1 MGIVFITELQ
11 ARPGTEFDTKEVCKL
26 LLAIGLPDCVEWAQN
41 EEITGNDLMG
51 SDNDGL
57 TDENIKDLQL
67 KNSFYRLKLLVN
79 LERLKHYEC
88 RASTLTSSYPPTEIA
103 RFLSSIGHQYEKYS
117 QLFLNNGVDGEILSR
132 ASDETLKDLGVHSA
146 VDRALIMHRF
156 RALINGPSDL
166 SARFPPEKVCDE
178 ALKLGMEEVAEF
190 VKEHGID
197 GEVIANA
204 SNELREEMGIKATH
218 LRKLRNKLK

>member
-1 MGIVFITELQ
+1 MQ
-11 ARPGTEFDTKEVCKL
+11 ADEFDNKEVCKL
-26 LLAIGLPDCVEWAQN
+26 LLAIGLPECVEWAQN

-51 SDNDGL
+51 TDNDGL
-57 TDENIKDLQL
+57 TDENIKELHL
-67 KNSFYRLKLLVN
+67 RNSFYRLKLLVN

-88 RASTLTSSYPPTEIA
+88 RLSPLASSYPPREIA

-117 QLFLNNGVDGEILSR
+117 QLFLDNGVDGEILYR
-132 ASDETLKDLGVHSA
+132 ASDEALKDLGVCRA

-156 RALINGPSDL
+156 CALINGPSDL
-166 SARFPPEKVCDE
+166 SARFPPEKVYDE
-178 ALKLGMEEVAEF
+178 ALKLGLEEIGEF

-204 SNELREEMGIKATH
+204 NDELREEMGIKAKH
-218 LRKLRNKLK
+218 LRKLRNVCK